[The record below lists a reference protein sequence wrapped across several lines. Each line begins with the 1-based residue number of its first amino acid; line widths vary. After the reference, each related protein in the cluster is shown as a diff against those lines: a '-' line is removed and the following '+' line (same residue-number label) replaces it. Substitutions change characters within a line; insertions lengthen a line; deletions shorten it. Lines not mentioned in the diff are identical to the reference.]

1 MSFKG
6 QKNIYLCQDCGRGHV
21 SQDIDNGVT
30 PFMTA
35 CLTCNGTAVSMLYR
49 APQELLAEIPAAQ
62 EWYRPKPAELGA
74 LPPHARAHVDKG
86 GLISRTKPVPVNPS
100 WPRGKAGAK

>member
-1 MSFKG
+1 MSKG
-6 QKNIYLCQDCGRGHV
+6 MKNIYLCQDCGRGHV

-62 EWYRPKPAELGA
+62 EWYRPKATELGA
-74 LPPHARAHVDKG
+74 LSPHTLAHVEKG
-86 GLISRTKPVPVNPS
+86 GLISRTRSLPANPS
-100 WPRGKAGAK
+100 WPRAKGGVK